1 MDLIDLI
8 YTKQNNFSFEIGLI
22 SIIGVVLTILAFR
35 KVEKENRKI
44 YWFSLICGIAC
55 IILSLRFFP
64 FEKLPSIL
72 KMIQF
77 TFRLLEFSS
86 FFFAFVSAVNYA
98 LIIKNFNMKDVLVL
112 GLIVFL
118 LVIPLKKNL
127 NFKKSWSEEALWP
140 AVEVNE
146 NTGRVHAGCATF
158 EYLPSKAFN
167 NLEYIKKREDRVY
180 VLIGQAIIQ
189 NEVKN
194 ETHMEFIF
202 KRTENKEE
210 QQKQEDLQLELP
222 YIYYLGYNVELVN
235 TENNQKTE
243 LDTFESE
250 NGFVEINIDKSVQQG
265 KVTIQYT
272 GTILMKVCLAISWI
286 TFISIVFTLIVIDV
300 KNQEN

>member
-1 MDLIDLI
+1 
-8 YTKQNNFSFEIGLI
+8 
-22 SIIGVVLTILAFR
+22 
-35 KVEKENRKI
+35 
-44 YWFSLICGIAC
+44 
-55 IILSLRFFP
+55 
-64 FEKLPSIL
+64 
-72 KMIQF
+72 
-77 TFRLLEFSS
+77 
-86 FFFAFVSAVNYA
+86 
-98 LIIKNFNMKDVLVL
+98 
-112 GLIVFL
+112 
-118 LVIPLKKNL
+118 
-127 NFKKSWSEEALWP
+127 
-140 AVEVNE
+140 
-146 NTGRVHAGCATF
+146 
-158 EYLPSKAFN
+158 
-167 NLEYIKKREDRVY
+167 
-180 VLIGQAIIQ
+180 
-189 NEVKN
+189 
-194 ETHMEFIF
+194 MEFIF